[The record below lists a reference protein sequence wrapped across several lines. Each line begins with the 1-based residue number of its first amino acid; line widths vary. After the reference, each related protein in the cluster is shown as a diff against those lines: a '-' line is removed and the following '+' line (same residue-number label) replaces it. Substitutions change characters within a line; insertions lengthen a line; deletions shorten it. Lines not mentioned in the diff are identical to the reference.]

1 MRASR
6 SCSVP
11 PWQKQSRARSPRR
24 GPRRAR
30 KPNRSRALHEAVV
43 EGVTGAANGADR
55 GGGGAAI
62 ERFAQA
68 SDMDVDGALVDVDV
82 PAPDTVEQLLARKH
96 PARVLHQEFEQA
108 EFGRPERNV
117 AAGARHPLLLA

>member
-11 PWQKQSRARSPRR
+11 PWRRQSRARSPPR

-30 KPNRSRALHEAVV
+30 KPNRSRALNDAVV

-55 GGGGAAI
+55 VGGAAAI
-62 ERFAQA
+62 KRLAQA

-82 PAPDTVEQLLARKH
+82 AAPDTIEQLLARKH
-96 PARVLHQEFEQA
+96 PARVLHQGVEQA
-108 EFGRPERNV
+108 EF
-117 AAGARHPLLLA
+117 